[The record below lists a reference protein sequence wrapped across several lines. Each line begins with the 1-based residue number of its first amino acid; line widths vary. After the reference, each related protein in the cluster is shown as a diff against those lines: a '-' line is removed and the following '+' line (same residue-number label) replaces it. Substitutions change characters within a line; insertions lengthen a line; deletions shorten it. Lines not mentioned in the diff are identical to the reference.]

1 MKALCQYDPYFSRTK
16 HFRRTFK
23 VSLND
28 GMISIGQYG
37 MTSSVY
43 RCGLVQCMYEFIVCM
58 YYGYECSFIY
68 HVYRGYSPFMYCM
81 CVYVCIVYLYVWY
94 LYACI
99 CI

>member
-1 MKALCQYDPYFSRTK
+1 MKAPCLYDPYFSRTK

-43 RCGLVQCMYEFIVCM
+43 RCGLVQCMYEFIVC
-58 YYGYECSFIY
+58 
-68 HVYRGYSPFMYCM
+68 R
-81 CVYVCIVYLYVWY
+81 VWHRIPDVMINRTVDLGDGSSHNLQNY
-94 LYACI
+94 TI
-99 CI
+99 